1 MCYGCTAMLRCTT
14 MLNVVTRGVVRH
26 TKRHAQRTR
35 RTRGPRP
42 RRIVDCG
49 AYDDVPSGTENNTPA
64 PRSVRLRLLVL
75 LLARAGPDE
84 YLVRSADRCVGL

>member
-1 MCYGCTAMLRCTT
+1 

-26 TKRHAQRTR
+26 TQRHAQRTR

-42 RRIVDCG
+42 RRIVDRG
-49 AYDDVPSGTENNTPA
+49 ALAYDDVPSGTENNTPA